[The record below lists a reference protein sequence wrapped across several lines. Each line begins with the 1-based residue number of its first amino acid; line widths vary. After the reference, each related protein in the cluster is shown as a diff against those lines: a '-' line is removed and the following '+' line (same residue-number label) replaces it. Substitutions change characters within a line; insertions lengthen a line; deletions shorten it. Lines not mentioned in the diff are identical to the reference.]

1 MNHSLR
7 DLLLGLIDY
16 AGLFPPAALDMPT
29 ATRKYAEY
37 REGKYRWALGRFVV
51 PVARLD
57 EFERATEGILPAGG
71 LDGGWEGND
80 FWRLSA
86 LGGADLPSDLSRIA
100 EFNQKHATPGSHA
113 GAAVIDTIEIKAA
126 RTDDIENA
134 MRLMPSKLAP
144 YFEIPISDGPA
155 ELAELIKRLAETE
168 ARAKVRTGGVTAD
181 AFPSSFNLARF
192 IKICAEEDVP
202 FKATAGLHHPL
213 RSVNKL
219 TYAPDSESAMMH
231 GFLNVFLAAAFA
243 QSGMDVDQLVELLEE
258 KSPEA
263 FQFDSGGETWRNEVV
278 VSAQAEAEFGQIM
291 RGCVTWRDEMIVRGQ
306 LRNSRNL
313 LAIAFGSCSFE
324 EPIEDLKKIGLL

>member
-7 DLLLGLIDY
+7 DLLSGLIDY
-16 AGLFPPAALDMPT
+16 AGLFPPAALDVRT

-37 REGKYRWALGRFVV
+37 REGEYRWALGRFIV

-57 EFERATEGILPAGG
+57 EFEKAAEGILP
-71 LDGGWEGND
+71 DGGWGGNE

-86 LGGADLPSDLSRIA
+86 LGGGDLSSDLNRVA
-100 EFNQKHATPGSHA
+100 EFNQKHAASDSSE
-113 GAAVIDTIEIKAA
+113 GAATIDAIEIKVVQPA
-126 RTDDIENA
+126 DIENA
-134 MRLMPSKLAP
+134 MRLAPANLTP
-144 YFEIPISDGPA
+144 YFEIPTGGDP
-155 ELAELIKRLAETE
+155 AELIKSVAETE

-181 AFPSSFNLARF
+181 AFPSSFDLARF

-219 TYAPDSESAMMH
+219 TYAPDSASAMMH

-243 QSGMDVDQLVELLEE
+243 QSGMDVDRLVELLEE
-258 KSPEA
+258 QSPGA
-263 FQFDSGGETWRNEVV
+263 FQFDSGG
-278 VSAQAEAEFGQIM
+278 
-291 RGCVTWRDEMIVRGQ
+291 VTWRDEMIVRGQ

>member
-16 AGLFPPAALDMPT
+16 AGLFPPATLEMST

-37 REGKYRWALGRFVV
+37 REGEYRWALGRFVL

-57 EFERATEGILPAGG
+57 EFEKAVEGILPSGAQEIG
-71 LDGGWEGND
+71 D

-86 LGGADLPSDLSRIA
+86 LGGGDFSSDLNRIA
-100 EFNQKHATPGSHA
+100 EFNQKRA
-113 GAAVIDTIEIKAA
+113 GAAVIDTIEVKAGRA
-126 RTDDIENA
+126 GDIENA
-134 MRLMPSKLAP
+134 MSLTPANLIP
-144 YFEIPISDGPA
+144 YFEIPIGGDP
-155 ELAELIKRLAETE
+155 AELIKSVAETE
-168 ARAKVRTGGVTAD
+168 ARAKVRAGGVTAD
-181 AFPSSFNLARF
+181 AFPSSFDLARF

-213 RSVNKL
+213 RSVNRL
-219 TYAPDSESAMMH
+219 TYAPDSVSAMMH

-243 QSGMDVDQLVELLEE
+243 QSGMDVNRLVELLEE
-258 KSPEA
+258 KSPKA
-263 FQFDSGGETWRNEVV
+263 FQFDSGG
-278 VSAQAEAEFGQIM
+278 
-291 RGCVTWRDEMIVRGQ
+291 VTWRDEMIVRGQ

>member
-1 MNHSLR
+1 MMVNSLR
-7 DLLLGLIDY
+7 DLLSGLIDY
-16 AGLFPPAALDMPT
+16 AGLFPPAALDMPA

-37 REGKYRWALGRFVV
+37 RESEYCWALGRFVV

-57 EFERATEGILPAGG
+57 EFEKATEGVLP
-71 LDGGWEGND
+71 DGGCEGDD

-86 LGGADLPSDLSRIA
+86 LGGADLASDLNRIA
-100 EFNQKHATPGSHA
+100 GFNQKHATSDSYA
-113 GAAVIDTIEIKAA
+113 GVAIIDTIEIKAGQPA
-126 RTDDIENA
+126 DIENA
-134 MRLMPSKLAP
+134 MTLMPAGLSP
-144 YFEIPISDGPA
+144 YFEIPIGDDPT
-155 ELAELIKRLAETE
+155 ELIKSIAETE

-181 AFPSSFNLARF
+181 AFPSSFDIARF

-213 RSVNKL
+213 RSINKL
-219 TYAPDSESAMMH
+219 TYAPDSASAMMH

-243 QSGMDVDQLVELLEE
+243 QGGMDVDRLAELLEE

-263 FQFDSGGETWRNEVV
+263 FQFDSGG
-278 VSAQAEAEFGQIM
+278 
-291 RGCVTWRDEMIVRGQ
+291 VTWGDEMIVRGQ

>member
-7 DLLLGLIDY
+7 ELLSGLIDY

-37 REGKYRWALGRFVV
+37 REGEYQLALGRFVL

-57 EFERATEGILPAGG
+57 EFEKAAEGILP
-71 LDGGWEGND
+71 DGGWEGDD

-86 LGGADLPSDLSRIA
+86 LGGGDLPSDLNRIA
-100 EFNQKHATPGSHA
+100 GFNQKRT
-113 GAAVIDTIEIKAA
+113 GAAVIDTIEIKAG
-126 RTDDIENA
+126 RVGDIENVV
-134 MRLMPSKLAP
+134 KLTPANLTP
-144 YFEIPISDGPA
+144 YFEVSIGDDPT
-155 ELAELIKRLAETE
+155 ELIKSIAETE

-181 AFPSSFNLARF
+181 AFPSSFDLARF

-213 RSVNKL
+213 RSVNRL
-219 TYAPDSESAMMH
+219 TYAPDSASAMTH

-243 QSGMDVDQLVELLEE
+243 QSGMDVDRLVELLEE

-263 FQFDSGGETWRNEVV
+263 FQFDGGGV
-278 VSAQAEAEFGQIM
+278 M
-291 RGCVTWRDEMIVRGQ
+291 WRDEMIVRGQ

>member
-16 AGLFPPAALDMPT
+16 AGLFPPAALDMT
-29 ATRKYAEY
+29 AATRKYAEY
-37 REGKYRWALGRFVV
+37 CEGKYRWALGRFVV

-57 EFERATEGILPAGG
+57 EFEKATEGILPAGD
-71 LDGGWEGND
+71 LDEDWEENE

-86 LGGADLPSDLSRIA
+86 LGGDDLSSDLNRIA
-100 EFNQKHATPGSHA
+100 EFNQKRATPDSQA
-113 GAAVIDTIEIKAA
+113 GGAVIDTIEIKAA
-126 RTDDIENA
+126 RPADIDNA
-134 MRLMPSKLAP
+134 MRLMPAKLAP
-144 YFEIPISDGPA
+144 YFEIPISDDPT
-155 ELAELIKRLAETE
+155 ELIKSLAETE

-181 AFPSSFNLARF
+181 AFPTSFNLARF
-192 IKICAEEDVP
+192 IKICAEEDVS

-219 TYAPDSESAMMH
+219 TYAPDSTSAMMH

-243 QSGMDVDQLVELLEE
+243 QSGMDVDRLVELLEE

-263 FQFDSGGETWRNEVV
+263 FQFDSGGETWRDEVLV
-278 VSAQAEAEFGQIM
+278 TAQAEAEFGQIM
-291 RGCVTWRDEMIVRGQ
+291 RGYVTWRGEMVVRGQ

-324 EPIEDLKKIGLL
+324 EPIEDLKKMGLL

>member
-37 REGKYRWALGRFVV
+37 RESEYRWALGRFVV

-57 EFERATEGILPAGG
+57 EFEKAAEGILP
-71 LDGGWEGND
+71 DGGWEGD
-80 FWRLSA
+80 DVWRLSA
-86 LGGADLPSDLSRIA
+86 LGGDDLSSDLHRIA
-100 EFNQKHATPGSHA
+100 EFNKKRATPDSHA
-113 GAAVIDTIEIKAA
+113 GAAVIDTIEIKAG
-126 RTDDIENA
+126 RPSDIENA
-134 MRLMPSKLAP
+134 MKLMPAKLAP
-144 YFEIPISDGPA
+144 YFEIPIGDDPT
-155 ELAELIKRLAETE
+155 ELIKSVAETE

-181 AFPSSFNLARF
+181 AFPSSFDLARF
-192 IKICAEEDVP
+192 IKICAEEDLP

-219 TYAPDSESAMMH
+219 TYAPDSASTMMH

-243 QSGMDVDQLVELLEE
+243 QNGMDVNRLVELLEE

-263 FQFDSGGETWRNEVV
+263 FQFDS
-278 VSAQAEAEFGQIM
+278 
-291 RGCVTWRDEMIVRGQ
+291 GCVTWRDEMIVRGQ

>member
-1 MNHSLR
+1 MNYSLR

-29 ATRKYAEY
+29 AARKYAEY
-37 REGKYRWALGRFVV
+37 RESEYRWALGRFVV

-57 EFERATEGILPAGG
+57 EFEKAAEGRLLSGSQER
-71 LDGGWEGND
+71 DD

-86 LGGADLPSDLSRIA
+86 LGGADLSSGLNRIA
-100 EFNQKHATPGSHA
+100 EFNKKYATSDSSA
-113 GAAVIDTIEIKAA
+113 GLAIIDTFEIKAA
-126 RTDDIENA
+126 LPADIENA
-134 MRLMPSKLAP
+134 MNLTPAKLAL
-144 YFEIPISDGPA
+144 YFEIPINDDPT
-155 ELAELIKRLAETE
+155 ELIKSIAGTE

-181 AFPSSFNLARF
+181 AFPSSFDLARL

-219 TYAPDSESAMMH
+219 TYAPDSASVMMH

-243 QSGMDVDQLVELLEE
+243 QNGMEVDRLVELLEE

-263 FQFDSGGETWRNEVV
+263 FQFDSGG
-278 VSAQAEAEFGQIM
+278 
-291 RGCVTWRDEMIVRGQ
+291 VTWRDEMIVRGQ

-324 EPIEDLKKIGLL
+324 EPIEDLKEIGLL

>member
-7 DLLLGLIDY
+7 DLLSGLIDY

-29 ATRKYAEY
+29 AARKYAE
-37 REGKYRWALGRFVV
+37 RRDGEYRWALGRFVL

-57 EFERATEGILPAGG
+57 ELEKAAEGILP
-71 LDGGWEGND
+71 DGGREGDD

-86 LGGADLPSDLSRIA
+86 LGGDDLPSDLNRIA
-100 EFNQKHATPGSHA
+100 EFNRKRA
-113 GAAVIDTIEIKAA
+113 GAAVIDTIEIKAG
-126 RTDDIENA
+126 RVGDVENA
-134 MRLMPSKLAP
+134 MSLTPANLTP
-144 YFEIPISDGPA
+144 YFEIPINGDP
-155 ELAELIKRLAETE
+155 AELIKSVAETE

-181 AFPSSFNLARF
+181 AFPSSFDLARF

-213 RSVNKL
+213 RSINKL
-219 TYAPDSESAMMH
+219 TYAPDSASAMTH

-243 QSGMDVDQLVELLEE
+243 HSGMDVDRLVELLEE

-263 FQFDSGGETWRNEVV
+263 FQFDSGGV
-278 VSAQAEAEFGQIM
+278 A
-291 RGCVTWRDEMIVRGQ
+291 WRDEMIVRGQ
-306 LRNSRNL
+306 VRNSRNL

>member
-1 MNHSLR
+1 MVYALR

-16 AGLFPPAALDMPT
+16 AGLFPPAALDMRT

-37 REGKYRWALGRFVV
+37 REGECRWALGRFIV

-57 EFERATEGILPAGG
+57 EFEKAAEGILP
-71 LDGGWEGND
+71 DGGGEGDD

-86 LGGADLPSDLSRIA
+86 LGGADLTSDLDRIA
-100 EFNQKHATPGSHA
+100 EFNQKHATGDSSA
-113 GAAVIDTIEIKAA
+113 GVVLIDTIEIKAG
-126 RTDDIENA
+126 RPVDIENA
-134 MRLMPSKLAP
+134 MRLTPANLTP
-144 YFEIPISDGPA
+144 YFEIPIGDDP
-155 ELAELIKRLAETE
+155 AELIKSVAETG

-181 AFPSSFNLARF
+181 AFPSSFDLARF

-219 TYAPDSESAMMH
+219 TYAPDSASAMMH

-243 QSGMDVDQLVELLEE
+243 QNGMDVDRLVEALEE

-263 FQFDSGGETWRNEVV
+263 FQFDSG
-278 VSAQAEAEFGQIM
+278 A
-291 RGCVTWRDEMIVRGQ
+291 VTWRDEMIVRGQ

-324 EPIEDLKKIGLL
+324 EPIEDLRKIGLL

>member
-1 MNHSLR
+1 MIYSLR

-29 ATRKYAEY
+29 AARKYAEY
-37 REGKYRWALGRFVV
+37 RESEYRWALGRFIV

-57 EFERATEGILPAGG
+57 EFEKAAEGMLPGAG
-71 LDGGWEGND
+71 LEGDD

-86 LGGADLPSDLSRIA
+86 LVGADLPSDMTRIA
-100 EFNQKHATPGSHA
+100 EFNQKRA
-113 GAAVIDTIEIKAA
+113 GAAIIDTIEIKAA
-126 RTDDIENA
+126 RPADIEDA
-134 MRLMPSKLAP
+134 MKLTPTNLTP
-144 YFEIPISDGPA
+144 YFEIPIGGDPT
-155 ELAELIKRLAETE
+155 ELIKSVAETE

-181 AFPSSFNLARF
+181 AFPSSFDLARF

-213 RSVNKL
+213 RSVNRL
-219 TYAPDSESAMMH
+219 TYEPDSASAMMH

-243 QSGMDVDQLVELLEE
+243 QSGMDVDKIVELLEE
-258 KSPEA
+258 KSPDA
-263 FQFDSGGETWRNEVV
+263 FQFNSGG
-278 VSAQAEAEFGQIM
+278 
-291 RGCVTWRDEMIVRGQ
+291 VTWRDEMIVRGQ

>member
-7 DLLLGLIDY
+7 DLLSGLIDY

-29 ATRKYAEY
+29 AARKYAE
-37 REGKYRWALGRFVV
+37 RRDGEYRWALGRFVL

-57 EFERATEGILPAGG
+57 ELEKAAEGILP
-71 LDGGWEGND
+71 DGGREGDD

-86 LGGADLPSDLSRIA
+86 LGGDDLPSDLNRIA
-100 EFNQKHATPGSHA
+100 EFNRKRA
-113 GAAVIDTIEIKAA
+113 GAAVIDTIEIKAG
-126 RTDDIENA
+126 RVGDVENA
-134 MRLMPSKLAP
+134 MSLTPANLTP
-144 YFEIPISDGPA
+144 YFEIPINGDP
-155 ELAELIKRLAETE
+155 AELIKSLAETE
-168 ARAKVRTGGVTAD
+168 ARAKVRTGGVIAD
-181 AFPSSFNLARF
+181 AFPSSFDLARF

-213 RSVNKL
+213 RSINKL
-219 TYAPDSESAMMH
+219 TYAPDSASAMMH

-243 QSGMDVDQLVELLEE
+243 QSGMDVDRLVELLEE

-263 FQFDSGGETWRNEVV
+263 FQFDGG
-278 VSAQAEAEFGQIM
+278 G
-291 RGCVTWRDEMIVRGQ
+291 VTWRDEMIVRGQ

>member
-1 MNHSLR
+1 MEANSLR
-7 DLLLGLIDY
+7 ILLEGLIDY
-16 AGLFPPAALDMPT
+16 AGLFPPAALDMP
-29 ATRKYAEY
+29 AAAREYAEY
-37 REGKYRWALGRFVV
+37 RESEYRWALGKFVI

-57 EFERATEGILPAGG
+57 EFEKAAEGVLP
-71 LDGGWEGND
+71 DGGGEGNE

-86 LGGADLPSDLSRIA
+86 LGGGDLSSDLNRIA
-100 EFNQKHATPGSHA
+100 DFKRKYATSDSSA
-113 GAAVIDTIEIKAA
+113 GVAIIDAIEIKVTRPA
-126 RTDDIENA
+126 DIENA
-134 MRLMPSKLAP
+134 MRLMPAKLTP
-144 YFEIPISDGPA
+144 YFEIPITNDPT
-155 ELAELIKRLAETE
+155 ELIKGIAEVE
-168 ARAKVRTGGVTAD
+168 ARAKVRTGGVTDD

-202 FKATAGLHHPL
+202 FKATAGLHHPV

-219 TYAPDSESAMMH
+219 TYAPDSASVMMH

-243 QSGMDVDQLVELLEE
+243 QNGMDVNRLVELLEE

-263 FQFDSGGETWRNEVV
+263 FQFDSGGVK
-278 VSAQAEAEFGQIM
+278 
-291 RGCVTWRDEMIVRGQ
+291 WRDEMVVRGQ

>member
-1 MNHSLR
+1 MNNSLR

-16 AGLFPPAALDMPT
+16 AGLFPPAALDMPA

-37 REGKYRWALGRFVV
+37 REGEYRWALGRFVV

-57 EFERATEGILPAGG
+57 EFEEAAEGILPGGG
-71 LDGGWEGND
+71 LEGDD

-86 LGGADLPSDLSRIA
+86 LVGSDLSSDLNRIA
-100 EFNQKHATPGSHA
+100 EFNQKHA

-126 RTDDIENA
+126 RPADIENS
-134 MRLMPSKLAP
+134 MRLTPANLTP
-144 YFEIPISDGPA
+144 YFEIPISGDPT
-155 ELAELIKRLAETE
+155 ELIKSIADTE

-181 AFPSSFNLARF
+181 AFPSSFDLARF

-213 RSVNKL
+213 RSVNRL
-219 TYAPDSESAMMH
+219 TYAPDSASAMMH

-243 QSGMDVDQLVELLEE
+243 QNGMDLDRLVELLEE
-258 KSPEA
+258 KSPET
-263 FQFDSGGETWRNEVV
+263 FKFDSGG
-278 VSAQAEAEFGQIM
+278 
-291 RGCVTWRDEMIVRGQ
+291 VTWRDEMVVRGQ

-324 EPIEDLKKIGLL
+324 EPVEDLKKIGLL

>member
-1 MNHSLR
+1 MIYSLR

-16 AGLFPPAALDMPT
+16 AGLFPPAALDMRT

-37 REGKYRWALGRFVV
+37 REGECRWALGRFIV
-51 PVARLD
+51 PVARFD
-57 EFERATEGILPAGG
+57 EFEKAAEGILP
-71 LDGGWEGND
+71 DGGWEGND

-86 LGGADLPSDLSRIA
+86 LGGGDLTSDLDRIA
-100 EFNQKHATPGSHA
+100 EFNQKHATGDSSVGVA
-113 GAAVIDTIEIKAA
+113 LIDTIEIKAGRA
-126 RTDDIENA
+126 GDIEDA
-134 MRLMPSKLAP
+134 MRLTPTSLTS
-144 YFEIPISDGPA
+144 YLEIPISDNP
-155 ELAELIKRLAETE
+155 AELIKIIAETG
-168 ARAKVRTGGVTAD
+168 ARAKVRAGGVTAD
-181 AFPSSFNLARF
+181 AFPSSFDLARF

-219 TYAPDSESAMMH
+219 TYAPDSASAMMH

-243 QSGMDVDQLVELLEE
+243 QNGMDVDRLVELLEE

-263 FQFDSGGETWRNEVV
+263 FQFDSGG
-278 VSAQAEAEFGQIM
+278 
-291 RGCVTWRDEMIVRGQ
+291 VTWRDEMIVRGQ